1 MDPRRRAV
9 AWTDAARQQL
19 DEALAYVAEDSHSAA
34 TELLLTLLTASASL
48 EILAERGRIV
58 PEKPDGLVRE
68 LLVNPFRLVYQVRRS
83 EVIVVALLHQRQDF
97 TKWAERDPRRPD
109 AP

>member
-1 MDPRRRAV
+1 M
-9 AWTDAARQQL
+9 
-19 DEALAYVAEDSHSAA
+19 
-34 TELLLTLLTASASL
+34 
-48 EILAERGRIV
+48 V
-58 PEKPDGLVRE
+58 PKKPDGSVRE

-83 EVIVVALLHQRQDF
+83 EVIVLTLLHQGQDF